1 MYCLFYINRR
11 GRIGFVVEMKSTNNT
26 LTSFKGGDCPQSK
39 MNENFLFSFWWWS
52 IMDEWPCGETYQNHC
67 YWSLISNYLNR
78 SLKLHGLLS
87 DNHNPSLGNHL
98 RLPKPIAAWLK
109 LLELI
114 PGFVKFESA
123 APQVN
128 PRLLLNDNKAA
139 TLTASKGR
147 LHAKNR
153 HMLAKS
159 LFFEVN

>member
-1 MYCLFYINRR
+1 M
-11 GRIGFVVEMKSTNNT
+11 
-26 LTSFKGGDCPQSK
+26 
-39 MNENFLFSFWWWS
+39 
-52 IMDEWPCGETYQNHC
+52 
-67 YWSLISNYLNR
+67 
-78 SLKLHGLLS
+78 KLHGLLS

-98 RLPKPIAAWLK
+98 RLLKPIAAWLK

-153 HMLAKS
+153 HNVIFLIDKWASRVQQLILMFAMILKILMLRES
-159 LFFEVN
+159 EPDEDP